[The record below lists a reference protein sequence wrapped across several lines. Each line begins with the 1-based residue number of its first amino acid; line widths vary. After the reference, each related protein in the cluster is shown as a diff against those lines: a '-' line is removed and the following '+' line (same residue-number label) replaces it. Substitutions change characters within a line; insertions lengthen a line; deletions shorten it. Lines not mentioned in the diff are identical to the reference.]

1 MIKQTT
7 KIVNKL
13 GLHARPSAQL
23 VTTATKFQSE
33 VFFTKGDLRINGKS
47 IMGVMMLAA
56 ECGSTL
62 KLRAVG
68 DDADE
73 ALEAL
78 ATLVSER
85 FGETESDYEI
95 EN

>member
-1 MIKQTT
+1 
-7 KIVNKL
+7 
-13 GLHARPSAQL
+13 
-23 VTTATKFQSE
+23 
-33 VFFTKGDLRINGKS
+33 
-47 IMGVMMLAA
+47 MMLAA